1 MVSARAL
8 VIGVVT
14 YILREASALLL
25 PNNCYRADNKAV
37 QAIMAIMRTKKEPTK
52 ITKYEKRST
61 DLFFVTPQWFALL
74 LGNKIRLIDN
84 RIKNTFE

>member
-1 MVSARAL
+1 
-8 VIGVVT
+8 
-14 YILREASALLL
+14 
-25 PNNCYRADNKAV
+25 
-37 QAIMAIMRTKKEPTK
+37 MAIMRTKKEPTK